1 MTHRATTSTVACMAQ
16 RTEAQIIEIFHLLF
30 LRVVAAGNAEWFTLK
45 GGANL
50 RYFFASPRYSND
62 IDLDFAGRESWA
74 VAKTIESAL
83 AGKALSVLLRAANL
97 SIDEQTTSKQTPT
110 TLRWKIG
117 LRAPEHHDLVRTKIE
132 FSGRETE
139 TGDVEYGVV
148 PDAVVRPYAL
158 HAPTVRHYREA
169 AAIDQK
175 IAALALRSETKARD
189 IFDLDLLFRQRRA
202 TQRQLTG
209 LDSRYSSAAAERA
222 LAIPFANFTSEVA
235 PFLDA
240 ELAVLYDAATW
251 DAMCLAL
258 AEVLHQIG
266 AGTTAGEGAAS

>member
-1 MTHRATTSTVACMAQ
+1 MTQ
-16 RTEAQIIEIFHLLF
+16 RTQAQIIEIFHLLF
-30 LRVVAAGNAEWFTLK
+30 LRVMAPGNAEWFTLK

-74 VAKTIESAL
+74 VAKAVESGL
-83 AGKALSVLLRAANL
+83 GGKALSILARAANL
-97 SIDEQTTSKQTPT
+97 SIEEQTAPKQTPT
-110 TLRWKIG
+110 TLRWKLG
-117 LRAPEHHDLVRTKIE
+117 LRAPEHQDLIRTKIE
-132 FSGRETE
+132 FSGRVNESVDAE
-139 TGDVEYGVV
+139 FAVV
-148 PDAVVRPYAL
+148 PDDVVRPYAL
-158 HAPTVRHYREA
+158 NAPTVRHYRET

-202 TQRQLTG
+202 AQARLTG
-209 LDSRYSSAAAERA
+209 LDATHSSAAAERA
-222 LAIPFANFTSEVA
+222 LAIPFASFVSEVA

-240 ELAVLYDAATW
+240 DLAALYDAPLW

-258 AEVLHQIG
+258 AANLNEL
-266 AGTTAGEGAAS
+266 AASVTTDGGAK

>member
-1 MTHRATTSTVACMAQ
+1 MTR
-16 RTEAQIIEIFHLLF
+16 RTQAQIIEIFHLLF
-30 LRVVAAGNAEWFTLK
+30 LRVMAPGNAEWFTLK

-74 VAKTIESAL
+74 VAKAVESAL
-83 AGKALSVLLRAANL
+83 GGKALSVLTRAASL
-97 SIDEQTTSKQTPT
+97 SIEEQTTPKQTPT

-117 LRAPEHHDLVRTKIE
+117 LRAPEHQDLIRTKIE
-132 FSGRETE
+132 FSGRGNESVDAE
-139 TGDVEYGVV
+139 FAVV
-148 PDAVVRPYAL
+148 PDDVVRPYAL
-158 HAPTVRHYREA
+158 HAPTVRHYRET

-202 TQRQLTG
+202 TRSHLTG
-209 LDSRYSSAAAERA
+209 LDSTHSSAAAERA
-222 LAIPFANFTSEVA
+222 LAIPFANFVSEVA

-240 ELAVLYDAATW
+240 ELAALYDAPLW

-258 AEVLHQIG
+258 AEILDELAAG
-266 AGTTAGEGAAS
+266 ATADGGAT